1 MSDIIKIDKAYSEWI
16 LDVSKR
22 FRQCQIK
29 ASIKVNAEMLRF
41 YWTLGSDME
50 ERKASYEWGSH
61 FYSQISKDLLKELP
75 DVGSFS
81 PRNLL
86 YMHQFYRLFQDAL
99 IAKQVVSQ
107 LESHEIAQQDVSQID
122 DQELIFMIPWGH
134 MVQIINKCK
143 NDKNKALFYVKK
155 TIQNNWS
162 RAVLLNFLDT
172 DLYIRE
178 GKAITNFNLTL
189 PEEQSDLAQQMTKDP
204 YCFDFLSLRDK
215 YDEKELKD
223 ALMNKAEKFL
233 MELGTG
239 FALMGREVRL
249 EVGDTEKYLD
259 MLFYHTKRHCYV
271 VVEVKAVDFDSSFAG
286 QLGTYVVAVN
296 HQIKTE
302 LDNPTIGLLICK
314 GMDKVEA
321 QYALESTSQ
330 PLGISSYEL
339 SKLIPDDFKGSMPTI
354 EEIEAEFSDTE
365 DNDSNDN
372 GGQGDE

>member
-1 MSDIIKIDKAYSEWI
+1 MSNIVKVDEAYSNWI
-16 LDVSKR
+16 TEISKR
-22 FRQCQIK
+22 FRQCQIRAAVK
-29 ASIKVNAEMLRF
+29 TNDEMLRF

-75 DVGSFS
+75 EVGSFS

-86 YMHQFYRLFQDAL
+86 YMHQFYRLFPDAL
-99 IAKQVVSQ
+99 NAKQVVSQ
-107 LESHEIAQQDVSQID
+107 LEFGEIVKQDVSQLEFGEIVKQDVSQFD
-122 DQELIFMIPWGH
+122 DRELVFMVPWGH

-143 NDKNKALFYVKK
+143 GDKNKALFYVKK
-155 TIQNNWS
+155 TLENNWS

-172 DLYIRE
+172 DLYERQ
-178 GKAITNFNLTL
+178 GKAITNFSLTL
-189 PEEQSDLAQQMTKDP
+189 PENQSDLAQQMTKDP
-204 YCFDFLSLRDK
+204 YCFDFLTLQQR
-215 YDEKELKD
+215 YNEKELKD
-223 ALMNKAEKFL
+223 ALMSKAEKFL

-259 MLFYHTKRHCYV
+259 MLFYNTRRHCYV

-339 SKLIPDDFKGSMPTI
+339 SKLVPDEFKGSMPTI
-354 EEIEAEFSDTE
+354 EEIEAELSDE
-365 DNDSNDN
+365 S
-372 GGQGDE
+372 

>member
-1 MSDIIKIDKAYSEWI
+1 MSSIIKVDEAYRNWI
-16 LDVSKR
+16 AEISKR
-22 FRQCQIK
+22 FRQCQIRAAVK
-29 ASIKVNAEMLRF
+29 TNDEMLRL

-50 ERKASYEWGSH
+50 ERKSAYEWGSH

-75 DVGSFS
+75 EVGSFS

-86 YMHQFYRLFQDAL
+86 YMHQFYRLFPDAL
-99 IAKQVVSQ
+99 IAKQAVSQ
-107 LESHEIAQQDVSQID
+107 LESREIVKQAVSQID
-122 DQELIFMIPWGH
+122 DRELVFLVPWGH

-143 NDKNKALFYVKK
+143 EDESKALFYVKK
-155 TIQNNWS
+155 TLENNWS
-162 RAVLLNFLDT
+162 RAVLLNFLGT
-172 DLYIRE
+172 DLYERQ
-178 GKAITNFNLTL
+178 GKAVTNFRLTL
-189 PEEQSDLAQQMTKDP
+189 PEDQSDLAQQMTRDP
-204 YCFDFLSLRDK
+204 YCFDFLTLQQK
-215 YDEKELKD
+215 YNEKELKD

-259 MLFYHTKRHCYV
+259 MLFYNTRRHCYV

-339 SKLIPDDFKGSMPTI
+339 SKLVPDDFKGSMPTI
-354 EEIEAEFSDTE
+354 EEIEAELSDAIV
-365 DNDSNDN
+365 DSEKK
-372 GGQGDE
+372 GGQDA